1 MPQIES
7 LAGNYSSNINV
18 SNVEFR
24 FTNMSMSI
32 VGGCNM
38 INGIYFAYSNGTIN
52 FKIFS
57 STLMRCANDKDSIYV

>member
-24 FTNMSMSI
+24 FTDM
-32 VGGCNM
+32 GGCNM
-38 INGIYFAYSNGTIN
+38 INAIYFAYSNGTIN

>member
-1 MPQIES
+1 
-7 LAGNYSSNINV
+7 
-18 SNVEFR
+18 
-24 FTNMSMSI
+24 MSMSI

-52 FKIFS
+52 FDMFW